1 MGRFGGEEFILV
13 LQNSNLEQSVHVA
26 ERCRKAIE
34 EIELF
39 SDDGRQIYVTASFG
53 IAISSPELRPQQL
66 LSHADQ
72 ALYAAKA
79 GGRNRVKS
87 YQPQQILPDAI

>member
-1 MGRFGGEEFILV
+1 MWWAALAVKNLFWYCKI
-13 LQNSNLEQSVHVA
+13 QILEQSMHVA

-53 IAISSPELRPQQL
+53 IAISS
-66 LSHADQ
+66 S
-72 ALYAAKA
+72 
-79 GGRNRVKS
+79 
-87 YQPQQILPDAI
+87 